1 VSPRGPFS
9 FEEAIW
15 RELDQM
21 RQTADRAAISLE
33 KALGRLDERD
43 EERDKDVSD
52 LRIQVTMLRSECKRN
67 MKRDAG
73 LVSVPTIAV
82 TAVVGLL
89 NWLTQPPPAPPPPTP
104 AASVQRAP
112 SPTGG

>member
-1 VSPRGPFS
+1 MSPRGPFS

-21 RQTADRAAISLE
+21 RQTATRAADSLE

-52 LRIQVTMLRSECKRN
+52 LRIQVTMLRAECKRN
-67 MKRDAG
+67 IKRDAG
-73 LVSVPTIAV
+73 LVLAPTTITAIV
-82 TAVVGLL
+82 TALV
-89 NWLTQPPPAPPPPTP
+89 NWIAQPPPAPPPPAP